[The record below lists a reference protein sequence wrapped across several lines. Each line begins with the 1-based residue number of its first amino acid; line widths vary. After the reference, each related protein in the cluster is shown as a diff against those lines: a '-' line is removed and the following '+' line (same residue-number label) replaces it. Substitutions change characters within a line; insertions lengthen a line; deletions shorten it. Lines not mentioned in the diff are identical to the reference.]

1 MYNWL
6 ILVFYQFILYLKQ
19 GGCKGILYFF
29 VFFFFMFQVPSCS
42 KYKVNKT
49 RRKYILC
56 FKSDFYDV
64 SGGDIQ
70 AAAAAEVQYSNTFT
84 KEMSS

>member
-1 MYNWL
+1 
-6 ILVFYQFILYLKQ
+6 
-19 GGCKGILYFF
+19 
-29 VFFFFMFQVPSCS
+29 MFQVPSCS
-42 KYKVNKT
+42 KYKLNKT

-70 AAAAAEVQYSNTFT
+70 AAAEVQYSNTFT

>member
-1 MYNWL
+1 
-6 ILVFYQFILYLKQ
+6 
-19 GGCKGILYFF
+19 
-29 VFFFFMFQVPSCS
+29 MFQVPSCS

-70 AAAAAEVQYSNTFT
+70 AAAAAAAEVQYSNTFT